1 MTSTPTACPDCNNCG
16 LPCLNEIHH
25 PRQPDTSARDAAAE
39 ILGYHGCSS
48 GDCPHEKQSECFA
61 ALVEAGYDAGHARAL
76 KEMDAEVA
84 RLQGEIVKR
93 NQYKLNEQALANVH
107 EHYEK
112 RLAAAQ
118 SEIKRLTGNCEVKDK
133 NKKRLERMY
142 GKLEQQLAAAQNV
155 IDELELNESKMNG
168 ALSAKQEK
176 LAAAQRERDQQQEWA
191 MKFQRERDA
200 AESERDSYA
209 LEVEALTK
217 AILSV
222 EVLGPRAKFYVDK
235 ADAITARRRGGE

>member
-25 PRQPDTSARDAAAE
+25 PRQPDTSARDAAADAYATTKRKWSQDGE
-39 ILGYHGCSS
+39 RFTHEEHAQGIGLSI
-48 GDCPHEKQSECFA
+48 CPSTAKAFRKGA
-61 ALVEAGYDAGHARAL
+61 DWGHARAL

-168 ALSAKQEK
+168 ALSAKQEQ
-176 LAAAQRERDQQQEWA
+176 LAAAELKAGEYEREIAHALRYL
-191 MKFQRERDA
+191 RESGAGDERLRGEPEFEMLESFEQALA
-200 AESERDSYA
+200 AH
-209 LEVEALTK
+209 
-217 AILSV
+217 
-222 EVLGPRAKFYVDK
+222 
-235 ADAITARRRGGE
+235 RRGGECG